1 MIEKIMGAL
10 LFMLVFMLGILALI
24 VTGDMLI
31 KVIKELIL

>member
-1 MIEKIMGAL
+1 MIEKIMGAI

-31 KVIKELIL
+31 KVVKELIL